1 MTIGLAPFEGY
12 LNLYLLSV
20 TRIIIMIMVM
30 VNGVI
35 MNHR

>member
-1 MTIGLAPFEGY
+1 MTIGLAPLEGY